1 MKNFFLK
8 LGLFF
13 LLILSA
19 QMLLPASKDIPNEI
33 KLLDAFMKLKCDIIY
48 FGDSTIN
55 WAAQS
60 DASEESMPGLLQRLL
75 PESRVAKIT
84 HASYQ
89 MDVYEAYA
97 EYIVR
102 KNYRPKVVIIP
113 INLRSFSVE
122 WDKQPLWQFE
132 KEKLTLAMKDTF
144 WMKFYKPLEVFKYF
158 EPRTTRFEYEQS
170 SVFDGEKFVGK
181 ARDFDNADFK
191 IFSDQNMKKKLTF
204 RYMYPLT
211 VEHRK
216 IKSLVHTAQLLKAK
230 GIQTI
235 FYITP
240 VDWQTIEKYLGNDAL
255 GRIAEHV
262 DLIKSALVA
271 EGVSALDFSRAL
283 STGDFSWPEDGE
295 GPYYPNEH
303 LKLRGRMFVVKSLV
317 DQTGLKSFEK
327 M

>member
-1 MKNFFLK
+1 MKKFLFK

-13 LLILSA
+13 LLILSV
-19 QMLLPASKDIPNEI
+19 QMILPVSKDIPNEI

-144 WMKFYKPLEVFKYF
+144 WMKFYKPLDVFKYF
-158 EPRTTRFEYEQS
+158 EPRMTRFEYEQS
-170 SVFDGEKFVGK
+170 SVFDGEKFIGK
-181 ARDFDNADFK
+181 TRDFDNADFK

-211 VEHRK
+211 VGHRK
-216 IKSLVHTAQLLKAK
+216 IKSLVHTAQLLKQQ

-240 VDWQTIEKYLGNDAL
+240 VDWQTMEKYLGSAAL
-255 GRIAEHV
+255 ERMAQQKDVIKKALTLPGV
-262 DLIKSALVA
+262 DL
-271 EGVSALDFSRAL
+271 LDFSQDL
-283 STGDFSWPEDGE
+283 PTGEFCWPEEDAWTL
-295 GPYYPNEH
+295 YPNEH

-317 DQTGLKSFEK
+317 DQTFLKSF
-327 M
+327 